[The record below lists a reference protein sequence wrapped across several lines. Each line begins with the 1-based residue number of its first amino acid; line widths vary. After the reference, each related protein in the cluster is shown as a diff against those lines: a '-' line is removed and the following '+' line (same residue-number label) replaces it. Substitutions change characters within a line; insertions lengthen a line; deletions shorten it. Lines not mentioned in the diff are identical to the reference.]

1 MTKKNPQPRR
11 LRMESL
17 EPRALLAVTAGASLA
32 AEPVPAP
39 TGTVRWEVNTSD
51 DPVSWSTADEII
63 SLREALARASAGDQI
78 TFTAA
83 VARKTITLHGSQ
95 LEIYKG
101 ITIDASAVG
110 RVCISGDGRSPV
122 FYVNGGSG
130 ALPVSMISLEIT
142 GGSGTNG
149 GGIANYGVLTVADS
163 FIHGCSA
170 GYGAGIYN
178 GGGNLILSGTT
189 LAENSSSGQGGGL
202 YNSGTLMM
210 TACGIFRNGAYSG
223 AGIFHHSGT
232 ADLTN
237 SVLYEN
243 SSVYNGGGI
252 YAGSGTMVLTNCTVT
267 ANEAG
272 EFYSGGGIYSAARN
286 VFLYNSLVIQN
297 TAGASGDI
305 RRSSGSLFGYNT
317 LTEFTGWTGSAD
329 CPEYDSALPLFAR
342 SLYSDYSLAENS
354 QAINRGNNAYIEGHT
369 DDMEGNPRIAGGI
382 VDLGAY
388 EYPLP
393 DPDPTQLETPVLLT
407 GTAGHFVSAGANRHR
422 LSWTAVENASG
433 YEIAYSD
440 GAGTWTSVTT
450 TGTSTLITGLS
461 YGKNIS
467 YRIRALGEGLYSDS
481 EWTGAKPFFVCPM
494 DINGDGDI
502 SNFDYAL
509 LASAWLSDEEDD
521 DYLIFCDINAD
532 GSIANTD
539 RAFLISNWLLDAE
552 DAEIYPQALASGL
565 PLPRAGF

>member
-1 MTKKNPQPRR
+1 MKKKPQPRR
-11 LRMESL
+11 LRMEPL
-17 EPRALLAVTAGASLA
+17 EPRALLAVTAGASFA
-32 AEPVPAP
+32 AEPAPAP
-39 TGTVRWEVNTSD
+39 AGAVRWEVNTSS
-51 DPVSWSTADEII
+51 DPVSWSTADDII
-63 SLREALARASAGDQI
+63 SLREAIARASAGDLI

-83 VARKTITLHGSQ
+83 VARKTIILHGSQ
-95 LEIYKG
+95 LEIYRG

-110 RVCISGDGRSPV
+110 RVCISGDGRSLV

-130 ALPVSMISLEIT
+130 AVPVSMICLEIT

-149 GGIANYGVLTVADS
+149 GGIANYGTLTVTDS
-163 FIHGCSA
+163 LIRGCSA

-178 GGGNLILSGTT
+178 GGGNLTLSGTT
-189 LAENSSSGQGGGL
+189 LTENNSGNQGGGL
-202 YNSGTLMM
+202 YNSGTLTM

-223 AGIFHHSGT
+223 AGIYHYSGT
-232 ADLTN
+232 ADLTG
-237 SVLYEN
+237 SVMYEN

-252 YAGSGTMVLTNCTVT
+252 YAGSGTVILTNCTVA

-272 EFYSGGGIYSAARN
+272 EFYSGGGIYSSARN

-317 LTEFTGWTGSAD
+317 LTAFTGWAGSAD
-329 CPEYDSALPLFAR
+329 CPEYDPALPLFAR

-354 QAINRGNNAYIEGHT
+354 QAINRGNNEYIEGCAY
-369 DDMEGNPRIAGGI
+369 DIEANPRIAGGI

-407 GTAGHFVSAGANRHR
+407 GTGGYFVSAGANRHR
-422 LSWTAVENASG
+422 LTWTAVENASG

-440 GAGTWTSVTT
+440 GSGTWTSVTT
-450 TGTSTLITGLS
+450 TGTSMLITGLT
-461 YGKNIS
+461 YGKNVL

-481 EWTGAKPFFVCPM
+481 EWTGTKTFLVCPM
-494 DINGDGDI
+494 DINGNGDI
-502 SNFDYAL
+502 SNVDYVF
-509 LASAWLSDEEDD
+509 LASAWLTDEEDD

-532 GSIANTD
+532 GNIANID
-539 RAFLISNWLLDAE
+539 RAFLISNWFLDAE
-552 DAEIYPQALASGL
+552 DAEIYPPALASGL
-565 PLPRAGF
+565 PLPQAGF